1 MHLTDHELT
10 AASSAVAALAII
22 GGYLGVRSANHNA
35 LAIAREESST
45 RRKDELDALK
55 RATYA
60 KLLAALTVLSTSSME
75 REGANHNATAT
86 PAYRVST
93 LRQWLAA
100 MHAGMAALA
109 EVELIA
115 PDLVRELAQRAFAAS
130 RASTQTDANSFTRTL
145 GVVGV
150 AMRYDLRG
158 TKMPSLEVME
168 RIGHQVMA
176 NAPKPPSSSPPK
188 IGQTGR

>member
-22 GGYLGVRSANHNA
+22 GGYLGVRSANRNA
-35 LAIAREESST
+35 LAIAREERST

-60 KLLAALTVLSTSSME
+60 KFLAALTALATLSME
-75 REGANHNATAT
+75 RDGANSNAKAS
-86 PAYRVST
+86 PAYRTSV

-115 PDLVRELAQRAFAAS
+115 PDIVRELAQRAFAAS
-130 RASTQTDANSFTRTL
+130 RASTQTDATSFIRTV

-158 TKMPSLEVME
+158 TEMPSLEVME
-168 RIGHQVMA
+168 RIGHQAMA
-176 NAPKPPSSSPPK
+176 NVPKPPSPTPP
-188 IGQTGR
+188 QTAQQDP